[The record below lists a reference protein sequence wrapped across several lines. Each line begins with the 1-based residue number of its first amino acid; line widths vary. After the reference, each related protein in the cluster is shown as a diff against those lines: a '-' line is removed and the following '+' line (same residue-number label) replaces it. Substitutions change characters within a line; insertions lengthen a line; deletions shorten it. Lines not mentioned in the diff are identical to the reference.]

1 MDYSAI
7 ELPSSPAYYLKKWGL
22 LPQPPIYMWIQKLHP
37 QLLFHFT
44 PARFFR
50 GGVRYHIF
58 SSENIN
64 VLRSFLLFYLRLDLR
79 YIKNQNAVCV
89 LRLDILLLYI
99 LAYIEASLR
108 CAVETLAALPKS
120 LNGSSKKSSNTFVLK
135 ILGINIIITS
145 YISMVLCAYL
155 ELRIRLFFI
164 PSPLF

>member
-1 MDYSAI
+1 
-7 ELPSSPAYYLKKWGL
+7 
-22 LPQPPIYMWIQKLHP
+22 MWIQKLHP

-108 CAVETLAALPKS
+108 CAVETLAASRRMYLPLSSFSS
-120 LNGSSKKSSNTFVLK
+120 LSCFVVAVTVRYPSLSS
-135 ILGINIIITS
+135 
-145 YISMVLCAYL
+145 A
-155 ELRIRLFFI
+155 
-164 PSPLF
+164 

>member
-1 MDYSAI
+1 
-7 ELPSSPAYYLKKWGL
+7 
-22 LPQPPIYMWIQKLHP
+22 MWIQKLHP

-99 LAYIEASLR
+99 LAYISSFSSLS
-108 CAVETLAALPKS
+108 CFVVAVTVRYPS
-120 LNGSSKKSSNTFVLK
+120 LSS
-135 ILGINIIITS
+135 
-145 YISMVLCAYL
+145 A
-155 ELRIRLFFI
+155 
-164 PSPLF
+164 